1 MVKKHRYWH
10 LEVRLEFTEVASEE
24 GGILMGTDTTATEGS
39 ATRYISSALC
49 LLFVSLQF
57 PIGKRGLSNPGRVTL
72 HGGKSETQV
81 LARRKC
87 LANVFSS
94 LPL

>member
-10 LEVRLEFTEVASEE
+10 SEVRLEFTEVAGEE

-39 ATRYISSALC
+39 APRYISSALC

-57 PIGKRGLSNPGRVTL
+57 HIGQRGLSNSGRVTL
-72 HGGKSETQV
+72 HGGKSETQL
-81 LARRKC
+81 LARCKC